1 MASTCTALAYVYVR
15 PSTNHGVLPVSVT
28 VCMTGIVCVAAS
40 LNMWQEAGIR
50 AVWVRVA
57 IEHSVLVP
65 VVTEVGSCRRRHGTG
80 WASVLASCQQRLIDV
95 KHQLF
100 NAGWVFLTLF

>member
-1 MASTCTALAYVYVR
+1 MIGDCMIVLHLR
-15 PSTNHGVLPVSVT
+15 PSLHIPWRLTSISHSLYDRH
-28 VCMTGIVCVAAS
+28 CVCVAAS

-65 VVTEVGSCRRRHGTG
+65 VVTEVGSCRRHGTG
-80 WASVLASCQQRLIDV
+80 WPNVLASCQQRLIDV